1 MKLKTIKKLLFPKRI
16 DIRFPVLF
24 LLFFFISTQATKSQ
38 QVEFNFE
45 KTPVSEALK
54 EVAYNFEFRISF
66 DADEL
71 GKYVITKK
79 IAGSDPLEVLASVLE
94 NTPFYAE
101 YKYNTYLIV
110 KRELQVKAPQNRDF
124 IFSGIIYDKKTGER
138 LPNASIRVFEN
149 KQTCFSSVNGIF
161 SAQIAKPY
169 QTFLQIHY
177 LGYYSL
183 DTLITVST
191 NNEVFEFGL
200 VQKTLT
206 LEPVNVRGD
215 KLRMVDVSEQAGH
228 FGLNPSRFADLPN
241 YGETDIFKALQLLP
255 GIGMQENSSGM
266 NIRGSAA
273 DQTLVLFDGFTLYN
287 LDHFFGVF
295 SALNPNIVKSIQ
307 VYRGGFD
314 SRYGERVSGIIDI
327 YGKSGNRQKM
337 QLYGGINLI
346 SGNLTAEI
354 PVSDK
359 ITLVAAARRAYS
371 DIYSSWIVDDILN
384 RKISSSVRSP
394 GRRLD
399 VIEPEFYFNDH
410 NLKLTFAPNKKENF
424 SFSYYGAKDY
434 LTSSN
439 LSEDMQVAIQTDD
452 LNEWGNYGLGFSW
465 EKQWNS
471 LYFSRFQVG
480 HSGYFNNYF
489 NESVILTAGQNNE
502 TTEAEELERKMV
514 INENNDLI
522 DFFFSFHNEYF
533 INKNNQLE
541 FGVSAKYNRFRFYK
555 DASREFIYNQL
566 SDAAWLH
573 TGFLQDKISL
583 SEKIFIKPGVRL
595 SLYGKTGKIYFEPRF
610 AAYYKTD
617 FGLSYKLASG
627 RYFQFLNKAGTEQS
641 YGYNRDF
648 WVLADGNMHPVVSS
662 NHFIAGASYETRN
675 LFFDVEA
682 YYKSV
687 EGLQEYLFF
696 QDPENRRADRP
707 FQGNINGSA
716 LSEFISGNGKNFGID
731 FLAKY
736 ESTHFTTWLAYSL
749 SKTVQFFNEINNGA
763 ELPGNY
769 DQPHEIK
776 WTNIYS
782 RNKWTLSSLTLFSS
796 GLPYIESSTKD
807 SDFSTSR
814 VYKRLPD
821 YFRIDFSVN
830 YSFNIK
836 DWTIKPGLSILN
848 AMNTVNYL
856 DIYTRNL
863 SYQNQPIQT
872 ATLIKAQDLTFN
884 FFVNFRF

>member
-1 MKLKTIKKLLFPKRI
+1 MRFKTIKKLLFPKRI

-24 LLFFFISTQATKSQ
+24 VLFFFISTQATKSQ
-38 QVEFNFE
+38 QVEFSFE
-45 KTPVSEALK
+45 KTLVSEALK
-54 EVAYNFEFRISF
+54 EVASKFEFRISF

-71 GKYVITKK
+71 GKYSITNK
-79 IAGSDPLEVLASVLE
+79 IAGSSPLEILSSVLE

-101 YKYNTYLIV
+101 YKYNTYLIL
-110 KRELQVKAPQNRDF
+110 KNEQLYKTSQDREF
-124 IFSGIIYDKKTGER
+124 IFSGIIFDKETGER

-149 KQTCFSSVNGIF
+149 KQTCFSSVNGTF
-161 SAQIAKPY
+161 SSQIAKPY
-169 QTFLQIHY
+169 QTVLRIHY
-177 LGYYSL
+177 LGYYPL
-183 DTLITVST
+183 DTLITVS
-191 NNEVFEFGL
+191 NNNKFFEFGL
-200 VQKTLT
+200 LQKTQT
-206 LEPVNVRGD
+206 LEPVNIKAD
-215 KLRMVDVSEQAGH
+215 KLRMVDVSDQAGH
-228 FGLNPSRFADLPN
+228 FGFNPSRFADLPN

-255 GIGMQENSSGM
+255 GIGMQENSSGL
-266 NIRGSAA
+266 NIRGSAT

-314 SRYGERVSGIIDI
+314 SRYGERVSGIVEI

-384 RKISSSVRSP
+384 RKISSSVRSS
-394 GRRLD
+394 RKNLD

-424 SFSYYGAKDY
+424 SFSYYGANDH

-439 LSEDMQVAIQTDD
+439 LSEDIQVAIQTDD

-465 EKQWNS
+465 EKQWNTR
-471 LYFSRFQVG
+471 YFSRFQMG

-489 NESVILTAGQNNE
+489 NESVILTVGQNNE
-502 TTEAEELERKMV
+502 TTEAGDLERKMV
-514 INENNDLI
+514 INENNDLT
-522 DFFFSFHNEYF
+522 DYFFSFHNEYF

-541 FGVSAKYNRFRFYK
+541 FGVSAKYNRFEFYK

-566 SDAAWLH
+566 SDVAWLY
-573 TGFLQDKISL
+573 TGFLQDKIAL
-583 SEKIFIKPGVRL
+583 SKNVFIKPGVRL

-617 FGLSYKLASG
+617 IGLSYKLASG
-627 RYFQFLNKAGTEQS
+627 KYFQFLNKSYTEQS

-648 WVLADGNMHPVVSS
+648 WVLADDKTHPVVSS
-662 NHFIAGASYETRN
+662 NHFIAGASYETGKM
-675 LFFDVEA
+675 FFDVEA
-682 YYKSV
+682 YYKSFD
-687 EGLQEYLFF
+687 GLHEYLFL
-696 QDPENRRADRP
+696 QDPAYRSDDGLLPDNKNYL
-707 FQGNINGSA
+707 Q
-716 LSEFISGNGKNFGID
+716 LSKFISGKGKTSGID

-736 ESTHFTTWLAYSL
+736 ENTHFTSWLAYSL
-749 SKTVQFFNEINNGA
+749 SKTVQSFNEINNGA
-763 ELPGNY
+763 ELPGTF
-769 DQPHEIK
+769 DRPHEIK

-782 RNKWTLSSLTLFSS
+782 QNKWTLSSLTLFSS

-807 SDFSTSR
+807 LDFSTTR
-814 VYKRLPD
+814 IYKRLPD

-830 YSFNIK
+830 YSFRVK
-836 DWTIKPGLSILN
+836 DWIIKPGLSILN

-863 SYQNQPIQT
+863 SFQNQQLQT